1 MYRSLNSPRW
11 DQYWSTSLR
20 LPNINGL
27 DIVNVIPDS
36 SRNCSS
42 RALFVDVGGKA
53 IALKAGNVMDP
64 LCEGCLYIQLA
75 PAKLGES

>member
-1 MYRSLNSPRW
+1 M
-11 DQYWSTSLR
+11 
-20 LPNINGL
+20 
-27 DIVNVIPDS
+27 NVIPDS